1 MLGGLI
7 GILVLAVLVV
17 GPLLWRIR
25 QDRRVDRALAVRA
38 QVYSALVHALGGES
52 LVAVHVDPPAPWRPG
67 RVILDAP
74 VDWHRQLAPHWAAL
88 AARVPGD
95 YELVVKPVAVR
106 VTAPVREDVA
116 LPRAA

>member
-7 GILVLAVLVV
+7 GILALAVLVV

-25 QDRRVDRALAVRA
+25 QDRRAERALAVRA
-38 QVYSALVHALGGES
+38 QVYSALFRALGGDS
-52 LVAVHVDPPAPWRPG
+52 LIAVHVEPPAPWRAG
-67 RVILDAP
+67 RIVLDAP
-74 VDWHRQLAPHWAAL
+74 ADWHRQLAPHWAAL

-95 YELVVKPVAVR
+95 YELVVKPKAVSLP
-106 VTAPVREDVA
+106 APAREDVA